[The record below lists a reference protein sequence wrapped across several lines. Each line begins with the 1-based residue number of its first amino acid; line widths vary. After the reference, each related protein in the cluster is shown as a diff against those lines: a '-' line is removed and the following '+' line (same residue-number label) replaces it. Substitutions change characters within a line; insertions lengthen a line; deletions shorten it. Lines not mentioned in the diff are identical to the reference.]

1 MRLRPDTLHKY
12 HHYCHSSIY
21 EMTTDLIDHGL
32 RKGKLGDDDT
42 YKIVYRSA
50 YLIHVVMNVCTPY
63 VLCMITVSLY
73 PYIVRTW
80 TNYLVLR

>member
-12 HHYCHSSIY
+12 HHYCHYSIY
-21 EMTTDLIDHGL
+21 EMTIDLIDHGL

-50 YLIHVVMNVCTPY
+50 YLIHVVMNVCVCVLYSY
-63 VLCMITVSLY
+63 VLCMYV
-73 PYIVRTW
+73 
-80 TNYLVLR
+80 